1 MSQKKTQQI
10 TRRLKV
16 LNKVMLIG
24 NLGAD
29 PEVRQTNSGNSV
41 ASFTIATSEK
51 YKKEGEQVEKTEW
64 HKCVAWGRLAEI
76 CGEYLRKGSRVF
88 VEGKLETRKWQDKEG
103 NDRWT
108 TEIVCREMK
117 MLSSFQVNSEPSG
130 VGSSEKLE
138 QPDVPF

>member
-1 MSQKKTQQI
+1 M
-10 TRRLKV
+10 